1 MGGMRKVPPEPRGVR
16 NNNPGNLKYVPGVA
30 WIGQNGQD
38 DDGFAIFDSAD
49 DGLRALARL
58 LHTYAAWDGVRTID
72 QLIGRYAPGGVTSV
86 DHYAK
91 FVADDVGVSPCQT
104 IDVDHLIPLIMR
116 AIIWFENGQDPYTR
130 PQIRDAVDEAREG
143 E

>member
-1 MGGMRKVPPEPRGVR
+1 MCGPAKGRREPRGIR
-16 NNNPGNLKYVPGVA
+16 NNNPGNLKHIQGIDWEGA
-30 WIGQNGQD
+30 LGEDSD
-38 DDGFAIFDSAD
+38 DFLVFESAD
-49 DGLRALARL
+49 YGLRALARL
-58 LHTYAAWDGVRTID
+58 LHTYAAHDGVRTID

-116 AIIWFENGQDPYTR
+116 AIIWFENGKDPYDR
-130 PQIRDAVDEAREG
+130 VQIRDAVAAAKTG